1 MSINQNKEFLY
12 TKLAFQQAE
21 INLGSTDSNPSV
33 GCIVVKNNS
42 VISSGHTSKNGRPHA
57 ESNALKKKLDYK
69 NSDLYVTLEPCSHYG
84 KTQPCIKKIINK
96 KIKRVIFSINDND
109 IRSKNKAQ
117 KNLKKKNITVKKF
130 ILKKFAKN
138 FYKSYFLQASN
149 RLPLID
155 AKLAVSKDFFT
166 INKKKKWVTNIK
178 SRNLGNFIRSKYD
191 CLITTSKTINYDN
204 PLLNCRVE
212 GLEQKTPTLIVLDR
226 YFRIKKNVKIFKT
239 KKRKIYI
246 FTNVNN
252 NLKKKYLQKK
262 GVKIIRIK
270 DGGNNPSTI
279 FLNIKK
285 LGYNRVFVETGSTF
299 LNQLLKLKIVSNL
312 YLFKSSKKLFSYG
325 KNNSSLSH
333 IKKLK
338 TTKANEVK
346 VNLDGDILHK
356 VEL

>member
-1 MSINQNKEFLY
+1 MSINQSKEFLY

-21 INLGSTDSNPSV
+21 INLGSTSSNPSV
-33 GCIVVKNNS
+33 GCVVVKNNS
-42 VISSGHTSKNGRPHA
+42 VISSGHTSENGRPHA

-69 NSDLYVTLEPCSHYG
+69 NSELYVTLEPCSHYG

-117 KNLKKKNITVKKF
+117 KKLKKKNITVKKF
-130 ILKKFAKN
+130 ILKRFAKK
-138 FYKSYFLQASN
+138 FYKSYFLQASS
-149 RLPLID
+149 RLPLVD

-166 INKKKKWVTNIK
+166 INKKKKWITNIK
-178 SRNLGNFIRSKYD
+178 SRNLGNFLRSKYD
-191 CLITTSKTINYDN
+191 CLITTSKTINNDN
-204 PLLNCRVE
+204 PLLNCRIE
-212 GLEQKTPTLIVLDR
+212 GLEQKTPNLIVLDR

-252 NLKKKYLQKK
+252 NLKKKYFQKK

-270 DGGNNPSTI
+270 DEGNNPNTI

-285 LGYNRVFVETGSTF
+285 LGYNRVFVETGSVF
-299 LNQLLKLKIVSNL
+299 LNQLLKLNIVRNL

-325 KNNSSLSH
+325 KNNSSLLH

-346 VNLDGDILHK
+346 VNLDGDTLHK
-356 VEL
+356 VEF